1 MIEPAAV
8 AALVQDFDPGDDGEA
23 AKSKELVLAL
33 LDRSPEPFSRRQFN
47 PGHITCTGL
56 VLSPG
61 GGRILLVL
69 HRRLQRWL
77 LPGGHVEADDPLI
90 GDTGRR
96 EVVEE
101 TGAIL
106 RADSRP
112 LLVGVDVHGIPPR
125 RDEPFHLHHD
135 LIFRFEAASEVFH
148 VSEEVREVA
157 WCGVEEFDRYQL
169 PGSIRRSYL
178 RGLPGW
184 LARQFTSGQFTGCP
198 FPPYRAK
205 L

>member
-1 MIEPAAV
+1 MIEPEAV
-8 AALVQDFDPGDDGEA
+8 ATLLRHFDPTDDGEA
-23 AKSKELVLAL
+23 AKSKELVQAL
-33 LDRSPEPFSRRQFN
+33 LARSPEPFSRRQFN

-61 GGRILLVL
+61 QDRILLVL

-77 LPGGHVEADDPLI
+77 LPGGHVEPDDPLI
-90 GDTGRR
+90 GDAGRR

-106 RADSRP
+106 RADSPP

-135 LIFRFEAASEVFH
+135 LIFRFQAASDAFH
-148 VSEEVREVA
+148 TSEEVREVA
-157 WCGVEEFDRYQL
+157 WCPAAEFDRYQL
-169 PGSIRRSYL
+169 PGSIRRSYA
-178 RGLPGW
+178 RA
-184 LARQFTSGQFTGCP
+184 LA
-198 FPPYRAK
+198 A
-205 L
+205 

>member
-1 MIEPAAV
+1 MIDPASV
-8 AALVQDFDPGDDGEA
+8 AALLHRFDPGDDGEA

-33 LDRSPEPFSRRQFN
+33 LSSSAEPFSRRQFN

-56 VLSPG
+56 VLSPARD
-61 GGRILLVL
+61 RILLVL

-77 LPGGHVEADDPLI
+77 LPGGHVEPDDALI
-90 GDTGRR
+90 GDAGRR

-106 RADSRP
+106 RADSAP

-135 LIFRFEAASEVFH
+135 LIFLFHSASDAFH
-148 VSEEVREVA
+148 IAEEVRDVA
-157 WCGVEEFDRYQL
+157 WCSVAEFDRYQL
-169 PGSIRRSYL
+169 PGSLRRAYA
-178 RGLPGW
+178 RT
-184 LARQFTSGQFTGCP
+184 LAVA
-198 FPPYRAK
+198 RAEI
-205 L
+205 

>member
-8 AALVQDFDPGDDGEA
+8 TALLQRFDPAGDGEA

-33 LDRSPEPFSRRQFN
+33 LASSPEPFSRRQFN

-61 GGRILLVL
+61 RDRILLVL

-77 LPGGHVEADDPLI
+77 LPGGHVEPDDPAI

-101 TGAIL
+101 TGAVP
-106 RADSRP
+106 RPDSP
-112 LLVGVDVHGIPPR
+112 LLVGVDVHGIPVR

-135 LIFRFEAASEVFH
+135 LIFRFQAESDAFQT
-148 VSEEVREVA
+148 SEEVREVA
-157 WCGVEEFDRYQL
+157 WCLVAEFDRYQL
-169 PGSIRRSYL
+169 PGSIRRSYA
-178 RGLPGW
+178 RA
-184 LARQFTSGQFTGCP
+184 LAR
-198 FPPYRAK
+198 
-205 L
+205 

>member
-8 AALVQDFDPGDDGEA
+8 AALLHHFDPASDGEA
-23 AKSKELVLAL
+23 AKSKDLVLAL
-33 LDRSPEPFSRRQFN
+33 LASSAEPLSRRQFN

-56 VLSPG
+56 VLSPAQD
-61 GGRILLVL
+61 RILLVL

-77 LPGGHVEADDPLI
+77 LPGGHVEPDDPFI

-101 TGAIL
+101 TGAIP
-106 RADSRP
+106 RPDAQP

-135 LIFRFEAASEVFH
+135 LIFRFQAASDAFH
-148 VSEEVREVA
+148 ISEEVREVA
-157 WCGVEEFDRYQL
+157 WCPAAEFDRYQL
-169 PGSIRRSYL
+169 PGSIRRSY
-178 RGLPGW
+178 
-184 LARQFTSGQFTGCP
+184 ARA
-198 FPPYRAK
+198 RVA
-205 L
+205 

>member
-1 MIEPAAV
+1 MLAPAAV
-8 AALVQDFDPGDDGEA
+8 AALLRQFDPTGDGEA

-33 LDRSPEPFSRRQFN
+33 LSSSPEPFSRRQFN

-61 GGRILLVL
+61 CDRILLVL

-77 LPGGHVEADDPLI
+77 LPGGHVESDDPLI
-90 GDTGRR
+90 GDAGRR

-106 RADSRP
+106 HADSSP

-135 LIFRFEAASEVFH
+135 LIFRFQAASEAFQ

-157 WCGVEEFDRYQL
+157 WCSVAEFDRHQL
-169 PGSIRRSYL
+169 PGSIRRGY
-178 RGLPGW
+178 
-184 LARQFTSGQFTGCP
+184 ARALGSV
-198 FPPYRAK
+198 
-205 L
+205 

>member
-8 AALVQDFDPGDDGEA
+8 AALVERFDPTSDGEG
-23 AKSKELVLAL
+23 AKSKELILAL
-33 LDRSPEPFSRRQFN
+33 LARSPEPFSRRQFN

-61 GGRILLVL
+61 RDRILLVL

-77 LPGGHVEADDPLI
+77 LPGGHVEPDDSLI
-90 GDTGRR
+90 GDAGRR

-101 TGAIL
+101 TGAVL
-106 RADSRP
+106 RPDPAP

-135 LIFRFEAASEVFH
+135 LIFCFLATSDAFTT
-148 VSEEVREVA
+148 SEEVRDVA
-157 WCGVEEFDRYQL
+157 WCSTAEFDRYQL
-169 PGSIRRSYL
+169 PYSIRRAHA
-178 RGLPGW
+178 RA
-184 LARQFTSGQFTGCP
+184 LAAR
-198 FPPYRAK
+198 
-205 L
+205 

>member
-1 MIEPAAV
+1 MIEAASV
-8 AALVQDFDPGDDGEA
+8 AALLHQFDPADDGEA

-33 LDRSPEPFSRRQFN
+33 LDRSPKPFSRLQFN

-61 GGRILLVL
+61 RDRILLVL

-77 LPGGHVEADDPLI
+77 LPGGHVEPDDPLI
-90 GDTGRR
+90 GDAGRR

-106 RADSRP
+106 RADSPP

-125 RDEPFHLHHD
+125 PDEPFHLHHD
-135 LIFRFEAASEVFH
+135 LIFRFEAVSDEFQT
-148 VSEEVREVA
+148 SEEVREVA
-157 WCGVEEFDRYQL
+157 WCSVADFDRYQL
-169 PGSIRRSYL
+169 PGSIRRSYA
-178 RGLPGW
+178 RA
-184 LARQFTSGQFTGCP
+184 LASVRNW
-198 FPPYRAK
+198 
-205 L
+205 

>member
-1 MIEPAAV
+1 MIAPAAV
-8 AALVQDFDPGDDGEA
+8 AALLRQFDSTGDGEA
-23 AKSKELVLAL
+23 AKSQELVLAL
-33 LDRSPEPFSRRQFN
+33 LSSSPEPFSRRQFN

-61 GGRILLVL
+61 RDRILLVL

-77 LPGGHVEADDPLI
+77 LPGGHVEPDDPLI
-90 GDTGRR
+90 GDAGRR

-106 RADSRP
+106 RADSSP

-135 LIFRFEAASEVFH
+135 LIFRFQAASDVFQA
-148 VSEEVREVA
+148 SEEVREVA
-157 WCGVEEFDRYQL
+157 WCSVAEFDRYQL
-169 PGSIRRSYL
+169 PGSILRSY
-178 RGLPGW
+178 
-184 LARQFTSGQFTGCP
+184 ARALG
-198 FPPYRAK
+198 RA
-205 L
+205 

>member
-1 MIEPAAV
+1 MIAPAAV
-8 AALVQDFDPGDDGEA
+8 TTLLLQFDPSDDGEA

-33 LDRSPEPFSRRQFN
+33 LASSPEPFSRRQFN

-61 GGRILLVL
+61 RERILLVL

-77 LPGGHVEADDPLI
+77 LPGGHVEPEDPII
-90 GDTGRR
+90 GDAGRR

-106 RADSRP
+106 RADSSP
-112 LLVGVDVHGIPPR
+112 LLVGVDVHGIPVR

-135 LIFRFEAASEVFH
+135 LIFLFQAVSEGFQA
-148 VSEEVREVA
+148 SEEVRDVA
-157 WCGVEEFDRYQL
+157 WCAVADFDRYQL
-169 PGSIRRSYL
+169 PVSIRRSY
-178 RGLPGW
+178 
-184 LARQFTSGQFTGCP
+184 ARALVKVNSGAGSQP
-198 FPPYRAK
+198 ARDS
-205 L
+205 